1 MFKKIQLI
9 FVKWL
14 NGVLSY
20 IVSWL
25 GLRMFYE
32 CYFVTDYND
41 KVQALLFTNDARHI
55 MIMKDEAKP
64 LMELIDKLE
73 GQIQLLEETLIQKG
87 IVINYEKIND
97 N

>member
-1 MFKKIQLI
+1 MFERIQLK

-14 NGVLSY
+14 NDVLSY

-32 CYFVTDYND
+32 YCFIKDDND

-55 MIMKDEAKP
+55 MILKDEAEP
-64 LMELIDKLE
+64 LVKLIDKLE
-73 GQIQLLEETLIQKG
+73 DQIHLLEEILIQKG
-87 IVINYEKIND
+87 VVIDYGKASND
-97 N
+97 